1 MPDNLSTFVLCETPV
16 NYRNAGENIVVVV
29 AASFDEAIT
38 AVFAERGHEPSEAER
53 AAFVEWAEKPVGPG
67 VVVNCT
73 VISRSVMNIRPA
85 EDAKPPTRQA

>member
-1 MPDNLSTFVLCETPV
+1 MPDSLSTFVLCETPV
-16 NYRNAGENIVVVV
+16 NYRNAGENIIVVV
-29 AASFDEAIT
+29 ATSLDEAIT

-53 AAFVEWAEKPVGPG
+53 AAFVAWAAKPVGAG

-85 EDAKPPTRQA
+85 ADAEPPARQA